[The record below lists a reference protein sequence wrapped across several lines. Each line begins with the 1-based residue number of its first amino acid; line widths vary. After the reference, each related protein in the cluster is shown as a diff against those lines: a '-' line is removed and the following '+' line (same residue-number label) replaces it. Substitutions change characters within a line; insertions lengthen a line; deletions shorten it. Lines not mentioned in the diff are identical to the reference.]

1 GMDAARIRGDFHKI
15 TCLSDGREHD
25 NRYLSLL
32 GSYVPHDAKR
42 VLDIGFG
49 LGLLTARLASRDR
62 HITGVDLSPEMIARA
77 RKKSTDAWRFLFL
90 CGDFLEQG
98 FTSEQ
103 FDCVISAATLHHMP
117 TTIAVPRMMELVRPG
132 GRLII
137 HDVRRDEGLYDQ
149 IRSHFALA
157 QEASLRLLRTGS
169 PRSPRAVR
177 LAWERHCAGEKYLTF
192 REARVMPGRYL
203 PPAALFD
210 HWLWRYTIVWNKP
223 CAA

>member
-1 GMDAARIRGDFHKI
+1 MNSASIRGDFDQI
-15 TCLSDGREHD
+15 ACLSDGREHD
-25 NRYLSLL
+25 NRYFSLL
-32 GSYVPHDAKR
+32 ASFVPRDAKR
-42 VLDIGFG
+42 VLDIGCG

-77 RKKSTDAWRFLFL
+77 RKKSTDAGRFLFL

-103 FDCVISAATLHHMP
+103 FDCVISAAALHHMP

-157 QEASLRLLRTGS
+157 QEASLRLLRTGW

-192 REARVMPGRYL
+192 REAREMAGRFL
-203 PPAALFD
+203 PHAALFY